1 MAYKGNKLQLGGW
14 VGGAHLRNVF
24 WERLNAEHGLVQC
37 CSLDFT
43 TKKMETFYG
52 IFHANF
58 CFSMCSFTLV
68 KLYQEFRIWYNFDTL
83 GHAHRFHYIRS
94 VHKSSFWEISN
105 MPVWVPLL
113 QPFQDWPCI
122 SNILSN
128 SKTFWNN
135 FLNWTVRILAK
146 FSVLSYFW
154 KRYRWDTLVVM
165 LSKWPKF
172 TNNIS
177 IKIQSLK
184 RIQEPAFTNVH

>member
-1 MAYKGNKLQLGGW
+1 MAYKGNKLQLCGWVGGW

-52 IFHANF
+52 IFHANS

-105 MPVWVPLL
+105 MPVWVPLS
-113 QPFQDWPCI
+113 I
-122 SNILSN
+122 REENSN
-128 SKTFWNN
+128 SCSPSKIDHAYQIFCQTPRHFEIIFWTEPLEYWLN
-135 FLNWTVRILAK
+135 FLFFHIFENDIGGT
-146 FSVLSYFW
+146 LSCHAFKMTQIYKQYF
-154 KRYRWDTLVVM
+154 
-165 LSKWPKF
+165 
-172 TNNIS
+172 
-177 IKIQSLK
+177 
-184 RIQEPAFTNVH
+184 H